1 MNSNNLTNTI
11 KKAQVLYIG
20 MGKNC
25 DIKVRLKGYIQLIAG
40 AALMSVAYKC
50 VYEQAGMVTGGF
62 SGICVI
68 VKGLT
73 KGIIRDGLPLWI
85 TNAVLNVPLF
95 IAAYIIMGKDF
106 VKRTIAGAALL
117 SFFLAILPD
126 INIEETDYLITALLG
141 GGLCG
146 SGVGLVLLSGAST
159 GGTDML
165 AVLLHKYLKNYSV
178 IQIMQYLD
186 ALIVAA
192 GAAVFGIYVSLYA
205 IIAIYITTVI
215 SDNILEGTKHG
226 VAVFVITDNYEIIA
240 DIIKRDM
247 NRGVT
252 LIKGQGMYSYKP
264 KNMLLCVVSRKEISQ
279 LKQICVEKDRESFI
293 LSSDVR
299 EVMGEGFVQN
309 IQ

>member
-1 MNSNNLTNTI
+1 MELAGI
-11 KKAQVLYIG
+11 QG
-20 MGKNC
+20 
-25 DIKVRLKGYIQLIAG
+25 LKGTVSVPGDKSISHRCIMFGSIANGTTEIHNFLKG
-40 AALMSVAYKC
+40 ADCLA
-50 VYEQAGMVTGGF
+50 T
-62 SGICVI
+62 
-68 VKGLT
+68 
-73 KGIIRDGLPLWI
+73 IRC
-85 TNAVLNVPLF
+85 F
-95 IAAYIIMGKDF
+95 QSMG
-106 VKRTIAGAALL
+106 
-117 SFFLAILPD
+117 

-226 VAVFVITDNYEIIA
+226 VAAFVITDNYEIIA

-293 LSSDVR
+293 LISDVR

>member
-1 MNSNNLTNTI
+1 MCLNNITNIQYSLSYFVLNCVNILLICCCIHKNSFNPHI
-11 KKAQVLYIG
+11 KSVKIAKLSKKQA
-20 MGKNC
+20 KNQYKC
-25 DIKVRLKGYIQLIAG
+25 TVKK
-40 AALMSVAYKC
+40 AYKC
-50 VYEQAGMVTGGF
+50 K
-62 SGICVI
+62 
-68 VKGLT
+68 KGT
-73 KGIIRDGLPLWI
+73 AKQQC
-85 TNAVLNVPLF
+85 
-95 IAAYIIMGKDF
+95 
-106 VKRTIAGAALL
+106 LL
-117 SFFLAILPD
+117 
-126 INIEETDYLITALLG
+126 NIEETDYLITALLG

-226 VAVFVITDNYEIIA
+226 VAAFVITDNYEIIA

-279 LKQICVEKDRESFI
+279 LKQICVEKDRECFI
-293 LSSDVR
+293 LISDVR